1 MFFIEVII
9 FPYINIKTQENFNL
23 IIRERKKIFEAVFQ
37 ALLKRLISVIY
48 FENQTFQNLLLALES
63 IP

>member
-1 MFFIEVII
+1 MFVIEVII